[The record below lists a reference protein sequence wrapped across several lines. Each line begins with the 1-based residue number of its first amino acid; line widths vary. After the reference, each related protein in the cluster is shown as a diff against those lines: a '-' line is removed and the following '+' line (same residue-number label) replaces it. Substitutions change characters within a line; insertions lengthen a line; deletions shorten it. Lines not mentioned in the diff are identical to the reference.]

1 MRNLGSRTKA
11 SLPIAGNLPT
21 VVYCPNSNRPV
32 SKPAAQ
38 SYGSYST
45 HLSGNVFRTDSALGS
60 NPVSYFAMIRARSL
74 LQLQGTLFS
83 VTFETVLVFRSCL
96 TWFLRY

>member
-60 NPVSYFAMIRARSL
+60 NTGFILRHDPRPVTATTPGHI
-74 LQLQGTLFS
+74 
-83 VTFETVLVFRSCL
+83 VLCNL
-96 TWFLRY
+96 